1 MFHRVVSPGLEL
13 RQFQFEDAEEIFAA
27 ADRNRAYLREWLPWV
42 DHTHSAAD
50 VRTFIEAALEQ
61 HDAGLGPNCA
71 IVLDG
76 KIVGSIGSHRF
87 NMADRNCSIGYWID
101 AASQGK
107 GIVTQCSATL
117 LDYLFGE
124 VGMHRVEIRCGTGN
138 ERSCAVPERL
148 GFTREGVLREAEW
161 VSGRWV
167 DLVVWGMLEQEWK
180 GLHRP

>member
-1 MFHRVVSPGLEL
+1 MFHRVVDPGLEI
-13 RQFQFEDAEEIFAA
+13 RQFQLDDAAEVFAA
-27 ADRNRAYLREWLPWV
+27 ADRNREYLRQWLPWV

-71 IVLDG
+71 ILLEG
-76 KIVGSIGSHRF
+76 KIVGSMGSHRF
-87 NMADRNCSIGYWID
+87 DLADRNCSIGYWVD

-107 GIVTQCSATL
+107 GIITRCSAAL
-117 LDYLFGE
+117 IDYLFHE

-138 ERSCAVPERL
+138 HRSCAVPERL
-148 GFTREGVLREAEW
+148 GFTREGVLRGAQW

-180 GLHRP
+180 GR